1 MLLHVMDF
9 DDNILDSF
17 GKHNKAVL
25 SANHIRNKDDDS
37 EILDVMILTKEAEH
51 FKEFHR
57 ILIQDENKDYREFV
71 ITRAEKDNNGYSLI
85 ESSASYLYD
94 IGKARSIPA
103 GRHAKLTAKQV
114 LYETLRGI
122 RWEVGT
128 VEWAGE
134 KTMSWTSERTPY
146 EMLKQIC
153 TTYSLELD
161 FTYTVDNKG
170 ISHRYVHLYKKK
182 ALFNGKEIKKGK
194 DLLSLKRITDVTELN
209 TALIAL
215 GPEDDIGNRLR
226 IEVKD
231 DKAQAQFGLSK
242 RYIYGIYEPES
253 DNQKMTEERLRT
265 LAKTELKKRSKI
277 DINYEVDALDIK
289 RQFPHEVTRF
299 GDIVRIKDRDFTPPL
314 YAEAEVT
321 GIEHDLVADVRK
333 YKFGTPKEYK
343 ESDLRKYFTE
353 RLALIREQIK
363 DNNTNTNTI
372 IDTIKQDVERVEQK
386 VVSGPEPPENPQEG
400 QFWYDTTNPVVA
412 ILREYKN
419 GKWEH
424 GTAYDV
430 AQIGGL
436 RREQIIYKDLGETL
450 NHILAEQSR
459 LQTMY
464 YQQYDSEYLVDEEL
478 KLNYQ
483 QAYNKM
489 LYHYTT
495 SVNLY
500 EVLDEETATIGK
512 LIDVQSELVN
522 YRNAVQQFYLINQNV
537 SMSINDRIKFLQA
550 QYTDEKFSNAIQEV
564 ADKFGFQIVDGNL
577 VGEPEIIVNKIE
589 ALRDDTKEQFKSV
602 VSKQDYETDITGV
615 VNRLNNSDSER
626 VQLAN
631 EIDDRVTLTEYNNMK
646 IGTRNLVANSDFG
659 NGMLNWRNVGAS
671 SPTNY
676 IDNTQTDLPNA
687 FKNVAIVEATNNAN
701 YEKGIAQNELV
712 LEVGKEYVLSA
723 WVKILSGGTKVR
735 LQEGKTRFTN
745 NTFDASTEWQRYEY
759 KFTAVETLTNI
770 YLVTPRNTANN
781 KFAVTGFQ
789 VIEGNKN
796 TDWKPSDKDTDQ
808 RLTTMESSITQN
820 GTEIAQRVKKEE
832 FNASKQTL
840 SRVLAEIVTNTTTG
854 ITLSYDENGGIQN
867 FTLGPNGTL
876 IDTKKLTIEAG
887 DVSLKDGV
895 FTVNKVNTK
904 NVTIPRDDGGVPT
917 IINGIDK
924 QISTVTGM
932 DPMFSSTFGVG
943 NNLFI
948 TEIFRSGTWYGV
960 FKRFANASSQDFAR
974 VNAYYFQH
982 TRRYLQFNYLVH
994 VGYDSDDKNNT
1005 PTGIYMRVQEFGKE
1019 VGNRMDYLNLVPTSQ
1034 GGSTGIV
1041 EVKHVFDLGPPTGEP
1056 RAFYIH
1062 VKPNGEGI
1070 VGGSTGTDPRT
1081 WSKYSVCKFAFRP
1094 FELYG

>member
-94 IGKARSIPA
+94 IGKARSIRA
-103 GRHAKLTAKQV
+103 GRHTKLTAKQA

-253 DNQKMTEERLRT
+253 DNQNMTEERLRT

-646 IGTRNLVANSDFG
+646 IGTENLLLNSKERADLIG
-659 NGMLNWRNVGAS
+659 SAKYRRIRYVLTKPLNVGATYTLIFDVEVLS
-671 SPTNY
+671 G
-676 IDNTQTDLPNA
+676 DNNNVVAFMGYNPEDTYTTLP
-687 FKNVAIVEATNNAN
+687 INNAN
-701 YEKGIAQNELV
+701 HNKISFVAQ
-712 LEVGKEYVLSA
+712 SP
-723 WVKILSGGTKVR
+723 
-735 LQEGKTRFTN
+735 
-745 NTFDASTEWQRYEY
+745 STE
-759 KFTAVETLTNI
+759 FLI
-770 YLVTPRNTANN
+770 YSGDRNTDYNANTTIN
-781 KFAVTGFQ
+781 VTNAML
-789 VIEGNKN
+789 VEG
-796 TDWKPSDKDTDQ
+796 DKIGDYQQASEDTDQ

-943 NNLFI
+943 NNIFI

-960 FKRFANASSQDFAR
+960 FKRFANSSQQDFAR

-982 TRRYLQFNYLVH
+982 TRRYLKFNYLVH
-994 VGYDSDDKNNT
+994 VGTDADDKGNT
-1005 PTGIYMRVQEFGKE
+1005 PTGIYMRVQEFGRD

-1034 GGSTGIV
+1034 GGTSGIV
-1041 EVKHVFDLGPPTGEP
+1041 EVNHVFDLGPPTGEP

-1081 WSKYSVCKFAFRP
+1081 WSKYSICKFAFRP

>member
-1 MLLHVMDF
+1 MDF
-9 DDNILDSF
+9 DDDILDSF

-103 GRHAKLTAKQV
+103 GRHTKLTAKQA

-161 FTYTVDNKG
+161 FTYTIDNKG

-253 DNQKMTEERLRT
+253 DNQNMTEERLRT

-321 GIEHDLVADVRK
+321 GIEHDLVADERK

-372 IDTIKQDVERVEQK
+372 IDTIKQDVARVEQK

-500 EVLDEETATIGK
+500 QILDEETATIGK

-589 ALRDDTKEQFKSV
+589 ALRDETNEQFKSV

-615 VNRLNNSDSER
+615 VKRLNNSDSEL
-626 VQLAN
+626 VQLSNQIA
-631 EIDDRVTLTEYNNMK
+631 DRVTINEYNNMK
-646 IGTRNLVANSDFG
+646 IGTENLLLNSLSQDKST
-659 NGMLNWRNVGAS
+659 S
-671 SPTNY
+671 SSLTH
-676 IDNTQTDLPNA
+676 A
-687 FKNVAIVEATNNAN
+687 FFRYYLTTPLK
-701 YEKGIAQNELV
+701 
-712 LEVGKEYVLSA
+712 VGKTYTFTCNFNTTDA
-723 WVKILSGGTKVR
+723 NQSGRTSVR
-735 LQEGKTRFTN
+735 GYTPDNGLIDVDINEGKIKVTFVAKVESSTFLVYKDVAGTSSHTLKVNVTN
-745 NTFDASTEWQRYEY
+745 AM
-759 KFTAVETLTNI
+759 
-770 YLVTPRNTANN
+770 LV
-781 KFAVTGFQ
+781 
-789 VIEGNKN
+789 EGNKIG
-796 TDWKPSDKDTDQ
+796 DYSEAPEDTDE
-808 RLTTMESSITQN
+808 RLKNMQTSIEQN
-820 GTEIAQRVKKEE
+820 GEEIASRVKKEE
-832 FNASKQTL
+832 YNASKQTL
-840 SRVLAEIVTNTTTG
+840 SRVLTELVMNTTTG

-867 FTLGPNGTL
+867 FTIGPHGTL

-887 DVSLKDGV
+887 DVSLRDGV
-895 FTVNKVNTK
+895 FTVNQVNTK
-904 NVTIPRDDGGVPT
+904 NVTIPREDGGVPT

-924 QISTVTGM
+924 QISTVAGM

-943 NNLFI
+943 NNIFI

-960 FKRFANASSQDFAR
+960 FKRFANSSSQDFAR

-982 TRRYLQFNYLVH
+982 TRRYLRFNYLVH
-994 VGYDSDDKNNT
+994 VGTDADDKGNT
-1005 PTGIYMRVQEFGKE
+1005 PTGIYMRVQEFGKD
-1019 VGNRMDYLNLVPTSQ
+1019 VGNRMDYLNLIPTSQ
-1034 GGSTGIV
+1034 GGSSGIV

-1070 VGGSTGTDPRT
+1070 VGGNTGTDPRT
-1081 WSKYSVCKFAFRP
+1081 WSKYSICKFAFRP

>member
-103 GRHAKLTAKQV
+103 GRHTKLTAKQA

-153 TTYSLELD
+153 TAYSLELD

-253 DNQKMTEERLRT
+253 DNQNMTEERLRT

-321 GIEHDLVADVRK
+321 GIEHDLVADERK

-372 IDTIKQDVERVEQK
+372 IDTIKQDVARVEQK

-436 RREQIIYKDLGETL
+436 KREQIIYKDLGETL

-495 SVNLY
+495 SVKLY

-577 VGEPEIIVNKIE
+577 VGEPEIILNKIE
-589 ALRDDTKEQFKSV
+589 ALRDDTNEQFKSV

-631 EIDDRVTLTEYNNMK
+631 EIDDRVTINEYNNMK
-646 IGTRNLVANSDFG
+646 IGTENLLLNSLYKDKST
-659 NGMLNWRNVGAS
+659 S
-671 SPTNY
+671 SSLTH
-676 IDNTQTDLPNA
+676 A
-687 FKNVAIVEATNNAN
+687 FFRYYLTTPLK
-701 YEKGIAQNELV
+701 
-712 LEVGKEYVLSA
+712 VGKTYTFTCNFNTTDTNQ
-723 WVKILSGGTKVR
+723 SGRTSVR
-735 LQEGKTRFTN
+735 GYTPDNGLIDVDINEGKIKVTFVAKVESSTFLVYKDVAGTSSHTLKVNITN
-745 NTFDASTEWQRYEY
+745 AM
-759 KFTAVETLTNI
+759 
-770 YLVTPRNTANN
+770 LV
-781 KFAVTGFQ
+781 
-789 VIEGNKN
+789 EGNKIG
-796 TDWKPSDKDTDQ
+796 DYSEAPEDTDE
-808 RLTTMESSITQN
+808 RLKNMQTSIEQN
-820 GTEIAQRVKKEE
+820 GEEIALRVKKEE
-832 FNASKQTL
+832 YNASKQTL
-840 SRVLAEIVTNTTTG
+840 SRVLTELVMNTTTG

-867 FTLGPNGTL
+867 FTIGPNGTL

-887 DVSLKDGV
+887 DVSLRDGV
-895 FTVNKVNTK
+895 FKVNQVNTK
-904 NVTIPRDDGGVPT
+904 NVTIPREDGGVPT

-1005 PTGIYMRVQEFGKE
+1005 PTGIYMRVTEFGKD

-1034 GGSTGIV
+1034 GGSSGIV

-1070 VGGSTGTDPRT
+1070 VGGNTGTDPRT
-1081 WSKYSVCKFAFRP
+1081 WSKYSICKFAFRP
-1094 FELYG
+1094 FQLYG

>member
-103 GRHAKLTAKQV
+103 GRHTKLTAKQA

-253 DNQKMTEERLRT
+253 DNQNMTEERLRT

-646 IGTRNLVANSDFG
+646 IGTENLLLNSLYRDKST
-659 NGMLNWRNVGAS
+659 S
-671 SPTNY
+671 SSLTH
-676 IDNTQTDLPNA
+676 A
-687 FKNVAIVEATNNAN
+687 FFRYYLTTPLK
-701 YEKGIAQNELV
+701 
-712 LEVGKEYVLSA
+712 VGKTYTFTCNFNTTDA
-723 WVKILSGGTKVR
+723 NQSGRTSVR
-735 LQEGKTRFTN
+735 GYTPDNGLIDVDINEGKIKVTFVAKVESSTFLVYKDVAGTSSHTLNVNVTN
-745 NTFDASTEWQRYEY
+745 AM
-759 KFTAVETLTNI
+759 
-770 YLVTPRNTANN
+770 LV
-781 KFAVTGFQ
+781 
-789 VIEGNKN
+789 EGNKIGDYSEA
-796 TDWKPSDKDTDQ
+796 TEDTDE
-808 RLTTMESSITQN
+808 RLKNMQTSIEQN
-820 GTEIAQRVKKEE
+820 GEEIASRVKKEE
-832 FNASKQTL
+832 YNASKQTL
-840 SRVLAEIVTNTTTG
+840 SRVLTELIMNTTTG

-887 DVSLKDGV
+887 DVSLRDGV
-895 FTVNKVNTK
+895 FKVNQVNTK
-904 NVTIPRDDGGVPT
+904 NVTIPREDGGVPT

-1005 PTGIYMRVQEFGKE
+1005 PTGIYMRVQEFGKD
-1019 VGNRMDYLNLVPTSQ
+1019 VGNRMDYLNLIPTSQ
-1034 GGSTGIV
+1034 GGSSGIV